1 MRECRHAC
9 RRTLTHCH
17 ELSRTEPSIES
28 RQIIEMPR
36 STSHLAK
43 VDVEGSN
50 PFSRSA
56 KYVGS
61 PWYREAL

>member
-1 MRECRHAC
+1 MRESRDV
-9 RRTLTHCH
+9 
-17 ELSRTEPSIES
+17 LSRLLESIRVVSSPGGSAEV
-28 RQIIEMPR
+28 RKTIEITP
-36 STSHLAK
+36 TILHLAK

-56 KYVGS
+56 KFVGS